1 MGLTGLVAS
10 TEPPAMGM
18 TILSGTICELPSLLP
33 LFSLSSN
40 DSEVLPLTALGNGPI
55 NLISFWTGAWKK
67 LLSSLSGGGSLVPFL
82 FFCFVEFLRGRTN
95 GKVRGDT
102 ILDGFELPGASRA

>member
-1 MGLTGLVAS
+1 MGSTSLVATS
-10 TEPPAMGM
+10 EPPAMGR

-33 LFSLSSN
+33 FFSLSSN
-40 DSEVLPLTALGNGPI
+40 DSEVLGLTALRNGPI

-67 LLSSLSGGGSLVPFL
+67 RLSSLGGGGSLVPFL

-102 ILDGFELPGASRA
+102 IRDGFELPGASRA